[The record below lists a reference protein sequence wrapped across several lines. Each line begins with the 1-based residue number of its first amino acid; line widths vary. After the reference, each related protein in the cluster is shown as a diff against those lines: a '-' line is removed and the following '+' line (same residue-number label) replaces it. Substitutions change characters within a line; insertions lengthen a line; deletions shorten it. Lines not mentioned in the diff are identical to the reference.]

1 VTALDVL
8 KQLVNSIDSTHVI
21 NLVGI
26 GLLSAWLLRTS
37 LGRESLVHSKPRRN
51 DMLPVTPFIPF
62 VVWFLGV
69 PATQSVLVTLSGP
82 VGEEGQ
88 ALQNNIA
95 FCVFA
100 ALTVGLILLLA
111 RSHFARGLKGFGLD
125 VRTVPRDIGAAF
137 VKLLAAW
144 PLVLATII
152 TTTTVGKLLQG
163 PDFEIPQH
171 QELEVM
177 AEFPDASLRILAVF
191 LAVVMAPLLEEMLFR
206 GLLQSAIRS
215 YVGRPWLAIT
225 VTSILFAA
233 VHADPE
239 HWPALFVLAT
249 GLGYAYEKTGSLFQ
263 SIFMHAFF
271 NGMVIAAALAG

>member
-1 VTALDVL
+1 MTALDVL
-8 KQLVNSIDSTHVI
+8 RQLVNSIDSTHVI

-26 GLLSAWLLRTS
+26 GLFSAWLLRTS
-37 LGRESLVHSKPRRN
+37 LGRESLVQSKPRRN

-62 VVWFLGV
+62 GVWLLGV
-69 PATQSVLVTLSGP
+69 PAMQSVLLTLSSP
-82 VGEEGQ
+82 VGDEGA

-95 FCVFA
+95 FCVVA
-100 ALTVGLILLLA
+100 ALTVGLVLPLA
-111 RSHFARGLKGFGLD
+111 GSHFARGLKGFGLD

-137 VKLLAAW
+137 VKLLAVW

-152 TTTTVGKLLQG
+152 TTTTVGKLLRG
-163 PDFEIPQH
+163 PDFEIPRH

-177 AEFPDASLRILAVF
+177 TEFPDVSLRILAVF

-225 VTSILFAA
+225 VTSILFAV

-271 NGMVIAAALAG
+271 NGVVIAGALAG